1 MTRPAIAYLSG
12 KNLRHNIS
20 VIQKKANHSQVIA
33 MIKANAY
40 GHGMVETAKHIDD
53 LNCYMGVASIDDGI
67 DLRNAGIKS
76 NILLIQGPFQT
87 EDIPLAIQYDCDM
100 VFHQKEHISW
110 LDEVSTPNKLKVWI
124 KVNTGMNRLGF
135 SMEEV
140 ESVYNTLQDHPKIK
154 EGISIVSH
162 FSCASKPDGLMNA
175 HQLQCIKDLK
185 RKINTKFSLA
195 NTGGIFYF
203 PESHYDYV
211 RPGIAMYGVSSLP
224 GVMAED
230 LNLKPV
236 MTLKSIVN
244 AVRHVKKGEYIGY
257 SATYQAKED
266 MIMAVIAFGHADGY
280 PVTAPVGTPILVNGV
295 RCPIIGPVSMDMII
309 LDVTKIKD
317 VKIGDEAVIWGDGL
331 PLDEIIQHTKVSPG
345 SMLALLRSRVKYI
358 WVD

>member
-1 MTRPAIAYLSG
+1 MPRPAIAYLSS

-20 VIQKKANHSQVIA
+20 IIQKKAHHSVVIA

-40 GHGMVETAKHIDD
+40 GHGMVKTAQHIDD

-67 DLRNAGIKS
+67 MLRNAGIKS
-76 NILLIQGPFQT
+76 KILLIQGPFEP

-100 VFHQKEHISW
+100 VLHQKEHISW
-110 LDEVSTPNKLKVWI
+110 LDGIKTPNKLKVWMKI
-124 KVNTGMNRLGF
+124 NTGMNRLGF
-135 SMEEV
+135 SMEDV
-140 ESVYNTLQDHPKIK
+140 EHVYKTLQDHPKVE
-154 EGISIVSH
+154 EGVPILSH
-162 FSCASKPDGLMNA
+162 FSCASRSDGLMNKY
-175 HQLQCIKDLK
+175 QLQCFKDLK
-185 RKINTKFSLA
+185 SKIDTKFSLA
-195 NTGGIFYF
+195 NTGGIFHF

-224 GVMAED
+224 GIMADD

-236 MTLKSIVN
+236 MTVKSIVN

-266 MIMAVIAFGHADGY
+266 MVMAVIAFGHADGY
-280 PVTAPVGTPILVNGV
+280 PVTAPAGTPILVNGM

-317 VKIGDEAVIWGDGL
+317 VKIGDEVVVWGDGL
-331 PLDEIIQHTKVSPG
+331 PLDEIMQHTKVSPG
-345 SMLALLRSRVKYI
+345 SMLALLRDRVKYI